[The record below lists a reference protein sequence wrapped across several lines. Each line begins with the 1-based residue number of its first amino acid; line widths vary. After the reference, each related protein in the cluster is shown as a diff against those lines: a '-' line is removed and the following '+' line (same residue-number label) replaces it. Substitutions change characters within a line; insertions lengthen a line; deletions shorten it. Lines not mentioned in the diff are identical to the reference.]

1 MASRLEL
8 HEELVDVLGSEQ
20 VYFQPP
26 ESVKMK
32 YDAIVYDFSTMSTR
46 QADDLKYLKARGYDI
61 TVISRNPDND
71 LVDRILDRFM
81 YSRFNR
87 RYKSDNLYHDVL
99 TLYY

>member
-1 MASRLEL
+1 MASRLQLHQEL
-8 HEELVDVLGSEQ
+8 INVLGTNQ

-32 YDAIVYDFSTMSTR
+32 YDAIVYNFSAINTR
-46 QADDLKYLKARGYDI
+46 YADNLTYLNQKSYDL

-71 LVDRILDRFM
+71 LVDKLLGHFRYI
-81 YSRFNR
+81 RFNR
-87 RYKSDNLYHDVL
+87 RFISDNLYHDTL